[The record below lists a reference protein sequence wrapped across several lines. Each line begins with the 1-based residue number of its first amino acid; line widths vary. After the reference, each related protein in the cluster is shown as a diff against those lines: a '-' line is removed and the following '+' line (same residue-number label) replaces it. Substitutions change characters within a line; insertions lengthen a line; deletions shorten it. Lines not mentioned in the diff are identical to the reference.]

1 MSEVRLVDADAGWP
15 AQFDAAARALHG
27 AFAGAACWTEHIG
40 STAVPGL
47 CAKPVLDLLLGA
59 AQLADIDARR
69 EALTALG
76 YRYRPEHEAQLPE
89 RRYFT
94 RDAGPAQLRV
104 HLHAVVRGSAF
115 WRDQLAFRDALR
127 ADAALAARYAALKRE
142 LAVRHAGD
150 KPAYTEAKGPFVRAV
165 LASPG
170 ARQSG
175 VGYPAPAGPPPSPHP
190 RNPG

>member
-1 MSEVRLVDADAGWP
+1 MSEVLLVDADAGWP
-15 AQFDAAARALHG
+15 AQFDAVAQALRE
-27 AFAGAACWTEHIG
+27 AFAGTACWVEHIG

-47 CAKPVLDLLLGA
+47 CAKPVLDLLLGVT
-59 AQLADIDARR
+59 QLADIAPHR
-69 EALTALG
+69 EALAALG

-142 LAVRHAGD
+142 LATRHAHD
-150 KPAYTEAKGPFVRAV
+150 KAAYTEAKGPFVRAV
-165 LASPG
+165 LG
-170 ARQSG
+170 A
-175 VGYPAPAGPPPSPHP
+175 H
-190 RNPG
+190 